1 MHSSIGRHTG
11 RGIIGRGY
19 QNSRSRNSRPFL
31 IKQARSKS
39 SSNTTLDLQTLDA
52 KWQALWQAEQALD
65 GHKRQESDKLKPKIG
80 SSEKTGRYV
89 LPMFPYP
96 SGDLHLGHLRVYT
109 ISDVL
114 ARFQRMQG
122 HEVIHPIGWDAFGLP
137 AENAAI
143 ERGIDPATWTR
154 QNVEKMQRQLR
165 AMNGHWDWDREFATC
180 DPSFYKHTQQLF
192 LMLHGAGLAY
202 QAESLVN
209 YDPVDNTVLAN
220 EQVDSNGCSWRSG
233 AKVEKKML
241 KQWFFKISQFRQ
253 ELLDG
258 LENLENQWP
267 DRVLAMQKNWLGKST
282 GARIRFPVVAD
293 DKQTHSDIEVFTTRP
308 DTIFGVQYIALASTH
323 PIVQALAKTDVE
335 LQSFLDNMPTLPQ
348 NSKMGYLLHHIHALN
363 PLSYEEFSPEAIKAS
378 LPIYVAPYVLGD
390 YGDGA
395 VMGVPGHDTRDHSF
409 WKHVRNDDPIRVV
422 ISQSADEATSF
433 LTNEPYVC
441 PGYLNRH
448 AGPLAGLTSSDA
460 AKTILSIL
468 ARKQLGS
475 AAESWRLRD
484 WLVSRQRYWGTPI
497 PIIHCGSC
505 GPVPVPN
512 DQLPVELPPVED
524 HWAHGK
530 PHNPLEHAHDWMNT
544 TCPQCGDAAKRDT
557 DTMDTF
563 VDSSW
568 YFMRFP
574 DPSNYESPFSPE
586 SANQNLPVDLYVGG
600 VEHAILHLLYA
611 RFISKFIATTP
622 LWPEG
627 KKRLAAEPFKMV
639 LAQGMVHG
647 KTYSDPETKR
657 FLKPDEVDLTYL
669 SRPLVKATNKVASV
683 SFEKM
688 SKSKYNGVD
697 PSTCIAK
704 YGADATRAHILFQ
717 APVSEVLEWDEAKIA
732 GITRWFHKLHGL
744 IAENKRTWQY
754 HVRADHFNPKL
765 YFIKSVLPRQSHPI
779 KPQEWLEGREGFAHL
794 AFERKNAIKHAQAQ
808 SSIDQPFVNLETL
821 DKLCEK
827 SILIWNQALEHDRK
841 FWRSVQ
847 STIKTVTDAYDKTH
861 SLNTVVSDLMRLT
874 NTIADY
880 HNTNIKD
887 SDPLALRADYRLSLH
902 ATRALLQMM
911 APITPA
917 FVEECWQLVAPVAI
931 GQPAVLAPC
940 ARILIARIKTNFLA
954 CVALFRQIFKPGR
967 LRKMDTLLSFYP
979 PLPRARG
986 PPGSVFKQPF
996 PKVDG
1001 TFEMLVPSTQKCAV
1015 QVNGKLRLVL
1025 EIDKPGEGVPVK
1037 QLEAWMVKQI
1047 LETVEGKEK
1056 LTGKGQSVDIRKAKK
1071 VVVVQ
1076 GGRAVNFVV

>member
-1 MHSSIGRHTG
+1 MYSLIGRHAG
-11 RGIIGRGY
+11 RGLLRHRY
-19 QNSRSRNSRPFL
+19 QRSWSGNSRAL
-31 IKQARSKS
+31 WIIQARAKS
-39 SSNTTLDLQTLDA
+39 SSNTTLDLPSLDK
-52 KWQALWQAEQALD
+52 KWQKIWQLD
-65 GHKRQESDKLKPKIG
+65 RATDSQTRYDNDNLKPKIN

-114 ARFQRMQG
+114 ARFHRMQG

-154 QNVEKMQRQLR
+154 QNVENMRRQLQ
-165 AMNGHWDWDREFATC
+165 AMNGHWDWEREFATC

-209 YDPVDNTVLAN
+209 YDPMDKTVLAN
-220 EQVDSNGCSWRSG
+220 EQVDSNGRSWRSG
-233 AKVEKKML
+233 AKVEKKKL
-241 KQWFFKISQFRQ
+241 RQWFFKISQFRQ

-258 LENLENQWP
+258 LENLQRKWP
-267 DRVLAMQKNWLGKST
+267 ERVLAMQRNWLGKSK
-282 GARIRFPVVAD
+282 GARIKFPVVAND
-293 DKQTHSDIEVFTTRP
+293 QQTHSGIEVFTTRP

-323 PIVQALAKTDVE
+323 PMVQALAKTDVE
-335 LQSFLDNMPTLPQ
+335 LQSFLDTMPTLPP
-348 NSKMGYLLHHIHALN
+348 NSKMGYLLPQIRALN
-363 PLSYEEFSPEAIKAS
+363 PLAYEVSTSDATKAS

-409 WKHVRNDDPIRVV
+409 WKHIRDDDPIRVV
-422 ISQSADEATSF
+422 ISQSADEATSE
-433 LTNEPYVC
+433 LKDEPYLR

-448 AGPLAGLTSSDA
+448 AGSLAGLTSSEA
-460 AKTILSIL
+460 TKTILSLL

-497 PIIHCGSC
+497 PIIHCASC
-505 GPVPVPN
+505 GPVPVPD

-524 HWAHGK
+524 HWADGK
-530 PHNPLEHAHDWMNT
+530 THNPLEHAHDWINT
-544 TCPQCGDAAKRDT
+544 TCPRCGSAAKRDT

-574 DPSNYESPFSPE
+574 DPSNSESLFSPE
-586 SANQNLPVDLYVGG
+586 SANQNLPVDLYIGG

-611 RFISKFIATTP
+611 RFISKFIATTA
-622 LWPEG
+622 LWSEG
-627 KKRLAAEPFKMV
+627 TKRLGGEPFKMV

-657 FLKPDEVDLTYL
+657 ILKPDEVDLTNL
-669 SRPLVKATNKVASV
+669 SRPLVKASSKVANV

-697 PSTCIAK
+697 PSICIAK
-704 YGADATRAHILFQ
+704 YGADATRAHILFL
-717 APVSEVLEWDEAKIA
+717 APVTEVLEWDEGKIA
-732 GITRWFHKLHGL
+732 GITRWFQKLHGL
-744 IAENKRTWQY
+744 IFENSEVWQSNMWLNDFEP
-754 HVRADHFNPKL
+754 RI
-765 YFIKSVLPRQSHPI
+765 YFIKSSGPRESHPVESHESLGRV
-779 KPQEWLEGREGFAHL
+779 QDLDQLSLERRNAFKRAHQQL
-794 AFERKNAIKHAQAQ
+794 NPDRPLISFDGSHEASKA
-808 SSIDQPFVNLETL
+808 STL
-821 DKLCEK
+821 F
-827 SILIWNQALEHDRK
+827 WNQALEHDRK

-847 STIKTVTDAYDKTH
+847 STIQSVTDAYDKTH

-880 HNTNIKD
+880 HNTNIAD
-887 SDPLALRADYRLSLH
+887 SDPLALKADYRLSLH
-902 ATRALLQMM
+902 AIRALLQMM

-917 FVEECWQLVAPVAI
+917 FAEECWQLVAPIGIERHAI
-931 GQPAVLAPC
+931 SANRVSVKFSRLKSLVG
-940 ARILIARIKTNFLA
+940 ARIAQFTQMLTS
-954 CVALFRQIFKPGR
+954 GR
-967 LRKMDTLLSFYP
+967 LPR
-979 PLPRARG
+979 PLRFHFEPSQLPHARELA
-986 PPGSVFKQPF
+986 GSVFKQPF
-996 PKVDG
+996 PTVDG
-1001 TFEMLVPSTQKCAV
+1001 TFEMLTPSKQKCAV
-1015 QVNGKLRLVL
+1015 QVNGKVRCVV
-1025 EIDKPGEGVPVK
+1025 EIEKSGMEVQGK
-1037 QLEAWMVKQI
+1037 QLEAWTVKQI
-1047 LETVEGKEK
+1047 LGTAEGKKK
-1056 LTGKGQSVDIRKAKK
+1056 LTGMGQTVDVRKAKK

-1076 GGRAVNFVV
+1076 GGRTVNFVV

>member
-11 RGIIGRGY
+11 RGLL
-19 QNSRSRNSRPFL
+19 SRRHPRSWGGNRRIL
-31 IKQARSKS
+31 WTIQARSKS
-39 SSNTTLDLQTLDA
+39 SSNSTLDLPYLDK
-52 KWQALWQAEQALD
+52 KWQKIWQLD
-65 GHKRQESDKLKPKIG
+65 RATDLQKRRDNDKLKPKTK

-154 QNVEKMQRQLR
+154 QNVDKMRRQLQ
-165 AMNGHWDWDREFATC
+165 AMNGHWDWEREFATC

-209 YDPVDNTVLAN
+209 YDPVDKTVLAN
-220 EQVDSNGCSWRSG
+220 EQVDCNG
-233 AKVEKKML
+233 
-241 KQWFFKISQFRQ
+241 
-253 ELLDG
+253 
-258 LENLENQWP
+258 
-267 DRVLAMQKNWLGKST
+267 
-282 GARIRFPVVAD
+282 
-293 DKQTHSDIEVFTTRP
+293 H
-308 DTIFGVQYIALASTH
+308 TIFGVQYIALASTH
-323 PIVQALAKTDVE
+323 PMVQALAKTDVE
-335 LQSFLDNMPTLPQ
+335 LQSFLDTIPTLPP
-348 NSKMGYLLHHIHALN
+348 NSKMGYLLPHIRALN
-363 PLSYEEFSPEAIKAS
+363 PLAYEESTSDATKAP

-409 WKHVRNDDPIRVV
+409 WKHIRDDDPIRVV
-422 ISQSADEATSF
+422 ISQSADEATSE
-433 LTNEPYVC
+433 LKEEPYLR

-448 AGPLAGLTSSDA
+448 AGSLAGLTSSEA
-460 AKTILSIL
+460 TKTILSLL

-497 PIIHCGSC
+497 PIIHCAGC
-505 GPVPVPN
+505 GPVPVPD

-524 HWAHGK
+524 HWADGK
-530 PHNPLEHAHDWMNT
+530 THNPLEHAHDWINT
-544 TCPQCGDAAKRDT
+544 TCPRCGSAAKRDT

-574 DPSNYESPFSPE
+574 DPSNGESLFSPE

-627 KKRLAAEPFKMV
+627 TKRLGGEPFKMV

-647 KTYSDPETKR
+647 KTYLDPETKR
-657 FLKPDEVDLTYL
+657 FLKPDEVDLTNL
-669 SRPLVKATNKVASV
+669 SQPLVKATRKVANV

-697 PSTCIAK
+697 PSNCMAK

-717 APVSEVLEWDEAKIA
+717 APVSEVLEWDEGKIA

-744 IAENKRTWQY
+744 IFQNSEVWQSNVWLNDFEPKMYFKSSVPRESYRVEPHESLQRVQDLDQLSPERRNAFKRAHQQL
-754 HVRADHFNPKL
+754 NPDRPLMSFDESRTERHAISGTRVGVKL
-765 YFIKSVLPRQSHPI
+765 SWLKS
-779 KPQEWLEGREGFAHL
+779 
-794 AFERKNAIKHAQAQ
+794 
-808 SSIDQPFVNLETL
+808 
-821 DKLCEK
+821 
-827 SILIWNQALEHDRK
+827 
-841 FWRSVQ
+841 
-847 STIKTVTDAYDKTH
+847 
-861 SLNTVVSDLMRLT
+861 
-874 NTIADY
+874 
-880 HNTNIKD
+880 
-887 SDPLALRADYRLSLH
+887 
-902 ATRALLQMM
+902 
-911 APITPA
+911 
-917 FVEECWQLVAPVAI
+917 LV
-931 GQPAVLAPC
+931 G
-940 ARILIARIKTNFLA
+940 ARIAQFTQMLKS
-954 CVALFRQIFKPGR
+954 GR
-967 LRKMDTLLSFYP
+967 LPGPLRFHFEPP
-979 PLPRARG
+979 PLPRARE
-986 PPGSVFKQPF
+986 PAGSVFKQSF
-996 PKVDG
+996 PTVDG
-1001 TFEMLVPSTQKCAV
+1001 TFEMLASSKQKCAV
-1015 QVNGKLRLVL
+1015 QVNGKVRCVV
-1025 EIDKPGEGVPVK
+1025 EIEKSGEKVQGK
-1037 QLEAWMVKQI
+1037 QLEAWIVKQI
-1047 LETVEGKEK
+1047 LGTAEGKK
-1056 LTGKGQSVDIRKAKK
+1056 RLTGMGQTMDVSKAKK

-1076 GGRAVNFVV
+1076 GGRTVNFVV